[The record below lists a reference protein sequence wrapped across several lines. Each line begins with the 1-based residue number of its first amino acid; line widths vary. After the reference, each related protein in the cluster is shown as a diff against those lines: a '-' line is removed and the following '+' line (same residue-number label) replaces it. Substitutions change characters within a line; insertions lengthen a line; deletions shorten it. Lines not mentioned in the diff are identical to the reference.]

1 MIKEQ
6 RFNYAIGIIFCILLL
21 CFMSAPYFGDTSC
34 YGLLGVFN
42 IAHTLKEGSSQL
54 IVACVFAVISITSA
68 CILFALAVAGFILRC
83 TRYKQSKAEIV
94 ISFAYSLIMFVI
106 IAATV
111 LMLIFSEVWF
121 IKAQLQAKYGY
132 IVLFVITF
140 LFPMFCTTKLKYVLL
155 TYLIIIGMVSLSI
168 CLSIM

>member
-6 RFNYAIGIIFCILLL
+6 RINYAIGIIFSILLL
-21 CFMSAPYFGDTSC
+21 SFMAAPYFGDTSC
-34 YGLLGVFN
+34 YGLLGVYN
-42 IAHTLKEGSSQL
+42 ITHTLKEESRQL
-54 IVACVFAVISITSA
+54 IATCIFAVISITLA
-68 CILFALAVAGFILRC
+68 CILFSLAVAGFILRW
-83 TRYKQSKAEIV
+83 TRYKQSKADVV
-94 ISFAYSLIMFVI
+94 ISFAYSLLLFVI
-106 IAATV
+106 IATTV

-132 IVLFVITF
+132 IVIFVITF

-155 TYLIIIGMVSLSI
+155 TYLIVIGMIALSI